1 MESAKITTMDLIV
14 IMIWGIAV
22 LVQVNGMI
30 IVVPVHVVELHWT
43 TFTFWDN
50 NKPYVLIVKHQY
62 DHNEETWNKPHI
74 LIVKHQYDHNEE
86 T

>member
-30 IVVPVHVVELHWT
+30 IVVPVHVVELH
-43 TFTFWDN
+43 
-50 NKPYVLIVKHQY
+50 
-62 DHNEETWNKPHI
+62 
-74 LIVKHQYDHNEE
+74 
-86 T
+86 